1 MKAKLLS
8 TAAAVA
14 LLGAASVAS
23 AAEPLTDQ
31 QMDGIT
37 AGTAA
42 AYLELLTSAIGEPAL
57 SQAEAQTFAGILGFS
72 SGTFTDGNGTSQP
85 VRRIPLL
92 GATVQ
97 AISFTSAGG
106 AAVKPIIPIPLPLPP
121 INGGGETPG

>member
-42 AYLELLTSAIGEPAL
+42 AFLELFTSAIGEPAL

-72 SGTFTDGNGTSQP
+72 AATFGPPGNEQAI
-85 VRRIPLL
+85 RQIPLL